1 MEVALH
7 KNNSDCKTN
16 SDGGA
21 EDAELGNFVI
31 IVGSILMFKQ
41 KLSPKKNHCY
51 ACRS

>member
-21 EDAELGNFVI
+21 EDAEFGNILI
-31 IVGSILMFKQ
+31 IVVCIWLLENKYLSIYLNES
-41 KLSPKKNHCY
+41 LTLD
-51 ACRS
+51 